1 MNGRARFPGKLLVVA
16 GVLFAALAGL
26 VFFAGCEH
34 HEPAAQQA
42 QQGQQMPM
50 HEHASAD
57 QAQTEVVAAVA
68 EQTTCPVM
76 GGPINKAIFTEYKG
90 KKVYFCC
97 KGCDQKFQENP
108 EQYVAKLPQ
117 FQE

>member
-16 GVLFAALAGL
+16 GVVVAALAGL
-26 VFFAGCEH
+26 VFFAGCERD
-34 HEPAAQQA
+34 EPTVQQS
-42 QQGQQMPM
+42 QQTEQMPM

-57 QAQTEVVAAVA
+57 QTQAVVAVA